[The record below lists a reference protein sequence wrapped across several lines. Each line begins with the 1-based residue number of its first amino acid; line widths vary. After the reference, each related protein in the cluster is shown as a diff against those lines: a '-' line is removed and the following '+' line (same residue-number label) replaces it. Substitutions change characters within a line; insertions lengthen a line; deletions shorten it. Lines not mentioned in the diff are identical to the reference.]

1 MKYVITLLALA
12 AGLLWVSGASAWE
25 PPGNCADADREIP
38 GNRLTPCKLTFPEV
52 LEDVTYEVKMVYPN
66 CIELLSFA
74 LPGAR
79 PKEERELI
87 NVQGVGIRSQVV
99 GGKGRGSELYRT
111 ITDLE
116 VIEVG
121 RDRFYA
127 GGNVW
132 NVASSVEGHS
142 HFTGWAV
149 HPPLE
154 FIIGLWI
161 GARSSLAL
169 ANQEY
174 RTYWAET
181 PPTSLPDVSG
191 MAELAH
197 SCIALLAQEK
207 QDREHADE
215 LARQEAESQARIRA
229 QEDADRKAAEQ
240 AQREA
245 ETQARI
251 AKEELAAAL
260 ASKVKTA
267 EIELIKTQ
275 TLETQLKHEE
285 EVAGILRDIV
295 RLRLSG
301 QEDRARITN
310 EYLGR
315 LEQMASEV
323 DVEASDVE
331 ARVQKYLDFNA
342 QLLERIAEYQ
352 SAVESRLAQVEVSI
366 TEQTEQL
373 AQIREEAEQTEP
385 ETAP

>member
-1 MKYVITLLALA
+1 MKHVIALLVMA
-12 AGLLWVSGASAWE
+12 AGLLWASGASAWE
-25 PPGNCADADREIP
+25 PPESCADADREIP
-38 GNRLTPCKLTFPEV
+38 GNRSTPCKLTFPGS
-52 LEDVTYEVKMVYPN
+52 LEDVTYEVKMVYPS
-66 CIELLSFA
+66 CIEVLSFA

-79 PKEERELI
+79 PKEEREPI
-87 NVQGVGIRSQVV
+87 NVQAMGFRSQVV
-99 GGKGRGSELYRT
+99 GGKGRGSELYPT

-154 FIIGLWI
+154 FMISLKI
-161 GARSSLAL
+161 GARSSVARGSREH
-169 ANQEY
+169 AS
-174 RTYWAET
+174 YWVYT
-181 PPTSLPDVSG
+181 PPAPLPDVSG

-207 QDREHADE
+207 EDREHAE
-215 LARQEAESQARIRA
+215 AMARQEAESQARIKA

-260 ASKVKTA
+260 ASKVKA
-267 EIELIKTQ
+267 SEIELIKTQ
-275 TLETQLKHEE
+275 TLETRLKHEE
-285 EVAGILRDIV
+285 VVAGILRDIV

-301 QEDRARITN
+301 QEDRARLTN
-310 EYLGR
+310 EYVAR
-315 LEQMASEV
+315 LELSASEA
-323 DVEASDVE
+323 DVEASEVE
-331 ARVQKYLDFNA
+331 ARVQQYLDFNA

-352 SAVESRLAQVEVSI
+352 SAVESRLAQVEESI
-366 TEQTEQL
+366 TQQTERL
-373 AQIREEAEQTEP
+373 AQIREEAEQA
-385 ETAP
+385 ETDKAP